1 MIYRSGGTVLSLV
14 LLAGLA
20 ACASPGRPPM
30 GGPGGPGMR
39 ERGEGDPP
47 SGPQLFISPAGK
59 PFRAPAGQP
68 HPLDQWWREADGDH
82 DGVLTRQEMV
92 ADAMAF
98 FETLDVDRDGA
109 IDGVEVTRYE
119 KEIVPEI
126 LQALRPQGGGEDGGR
141 GARSGGG
148 GRDGGG
154 GPPGGGGGGRGGGGG
169 MGGPGGGMGGPG
181 GGGGDG
187 PPGGG
192 RSGGSSGGRGGSG
205 GPAPIAL
212 EGAARWMLLND
223 PQPIMS
229 ADSDWSRRATREEF
243 QKKAEIVFK
252 TLDRD
257 HDGRL
262 TREELPALPGRR
274 GEGGPG
280 GRPPR

>member
-1 MIYRSGGTVLSLV
+1 MNYRPGGTVLSLV

-30 GGPGGPGMR
+30 GGPGMR
-39 ERGEGDPP
+39 ERGEGGPP
-47 SGPQLFISPAGK
+47 AGPQLFISPAGK

-82 DGVLTRQEMV
+82 DGVLTRPEMV
-92 ADAMAF
+92 ADALAF
-98 FETLDVDRDGA
+98 FDTLDVARDGA

-126 LQALRPQGGGEDGGR
+126 LQAFRPQSGGEGGGR

-148 GRDGGG
+148 G
-154 GPPGGGGGGRGGGGG
+154 PPGGGGGRGGGGG
-169 MGGPGGGMGGPG
+169 MGGRGGGMG

-192 RSGGSSGGRGGSG
+192 RSGGSSGGRGSG

-229 ADSDWSRRATREEF
+229 ADSDWSRRVTREEF